1 MGVFVKLSSSSLEVL
16 EIIFFRTLIGFLI
29 LYLILKKKKL
39 TYNAEIFYL
48 HFIRAGVSLFAMFL
62 MFYSISKLPLS
73 NVSIVSFSKIF
84 FILPLAI
91 VFLKEKINLR
101 SLVLIFLGYIGV
113 IIVIG
118 FNNDGNN
125 FIFYTYALL
134 GTLMLSIAKIIIKRI
149 SKCDNAIVIQFWFNF
164 ISLIILIIPYAF
176 ISKLPSFLD
185 FTYAFI
191 ATISGLLAQFY
202 TIIGLKEADVS
213 VVMPFDFSKVIFGIV
228 LGVLVF
234 NEEIGLSVVVG
245 SIFVIISGC
254 LLAIRNIDLKL

>member
-1 MGVFVKLSSSSLEVL
+1 
-16 EIIFFRTLIGFLI
+16 
-29 LYLILKKKKL
+29 
-39 TYNAEIFYL
+39 
-48 HFIRAGVSLFAMFL
+48 MFL

-125 FIFYTYALL
+125 FIFYTYALV

-191 ATISGLLAQFY
+191 ATISGLLAQFF
-202 TIIGLKEADVS
+202 TIIGLKDSDAS
-213 VVMPFDFSKVIFGIV
+213 AVMPFDFSRVIFGII
-228 LGVLVF
+228 LGVLIF
-234 NEEIGLSVVVG
+234 NEEIGLSVVIG
-245 SIFVIISGC
+245 SIFVITSGC